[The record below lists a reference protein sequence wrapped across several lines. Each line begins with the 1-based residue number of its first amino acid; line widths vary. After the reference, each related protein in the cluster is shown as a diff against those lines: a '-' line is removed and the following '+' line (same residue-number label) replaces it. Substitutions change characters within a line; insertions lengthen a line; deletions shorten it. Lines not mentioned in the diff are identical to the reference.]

1 MGRNPKIVGV
11 YRLTTKKDSGN
22 FRQSAVQGI
31 MKRIK
36 RKGIEVVVYE
46 PVLGRTTFTIQ
57 G

>member
-22 FRQSAVQGI
+22 FRQSAVQGM